1 MRNETN
7 IPGKDVPA
15 GTDAADRFMTETN
28 EKKKILIVEDE
39 KNIAQV
45 LAFNLMQAGYDY
57 EIASDGEEGLRRAL
71 RGNFDLILL
80 DIMLPKMDG
89 FTVCRGIR
97 MRLDTPIIMVT
108 AKEEDV
114 DKILGL
120 DLGADDY
127 VTKPFSINVLLARI
141 KANLRRSSNEV
152 VIGAKN
158 ASVIRIRA
166 LSIDPEMYLVTKDDV
181 PIALSKI
188 EYDLLAFLAANQGKP
203 FKREE
208 LLESVWGYK
217 EFFGD
222 RRTVDV
228 TVSRLRNKIESDPT
242 HPEYIFSKHGYGY
255 YLA

>member
-1 MRNETN
+1 M
-7 IPGKDVPA
+7 
-15 GTDAADRFMTETN
+15 ADS
-28 EKKKILIVEDE
+28 KKKILIVEYE

-57 EIASDGEEGLRRAL
+57 EIASDGEEGLRKAL
-71 RGNFDLILL
+71 KGNFDLILL

-97 MRLDTPIIMVT
+97 MRMDTPIIMVT

-141 KANLRRSSNEV
+141 KANLRRSANEV
-152 VIGAKN
+152 VTGDSKSDTVLKIRDL
-158 ASVIRIRA
+158 VI
-166 LSIDPEMYLVTKDDV
+166 DNEKYQVTKAGV
-181 PIALSKI
+181 MIALSKI
-188 EYDLLAFLAANQGKP
+188 EYDLLSFLAANQGKQ

-222 RRTVDV
+222 KRTVDV
-228 TVSRLRNKIESDPT
+228 TVSRLRNKIEADPT

>member
-1 MRNETN
+1 
-7 IPGKDVPA
+7 
-15 GTDAADRFMTETN
+15 MTET
-28 EKKKILIVEDE
+28 KKKILIVEDE

-57 EIASDGEEGLRRAL
+57 DIAQDGEEGLRKAL

-127 VTKPFSINVLLARI
+127 VTKPFSVNVLLARI
-141 KANLRRSSNEV
+141 KANLRHTANEV
-152 VIGAKN
+152 IIGERNTSVLQVRDLVIDNEK
-158 ASVIRIRA
+158 
-166 LSIDPEMYLVTKDDV
+166 YLVTKAGE
-181 PIALSKI
+181 PISLSKI

-228 TVSRLRNKIESDPT
+228 TVSRLRNKLESDPT

>member
-1 MRNETN
+1 MVT
-7 IPGKDVPA
+7 IM
-15 GTDAADRFMTETN
+15 ADN
-28 EKKKILIVEDE
+28 KKKILIVEDE

-45 LAFNLMQAGYDY
+45 LAFNLMQAGYEYD
-57 EIASDGEEGLRRAL
+57 IASDGEEGLRKAL
-71 RGNFDLILL
+71 KGNFDLILL

-89 FTVCRGIR
+89 YTVCRGIR

-127 VTKPFSINVLLARI
+127 VTKPFSVNVLLARI
-141 KANLRRSSNEV
+141 KANLRRSANEV
-152 VIGAKN
+152 VTDAK
-158 ASVIRIRA
+158 SDTVLEIRDLVI
-166 LSIDPEMYLVTKDDV
+166 DNEKYMVTKAGT

-228 TVSRLRNKIESDPT
+228 TVSRLRNKIEADPI

>member
-1 MRNETN
+1 M
-7 IPGKDVPA
+7 
-15 GTDAADRFMTETN
+15 TN

-45 LAFNLMQAGYDY
+45 LAFNLMQAGYEYD
-57 EIASDGEEGLRRAL
+57 IASDGEEGLRKAL
-71 RGNFDLILL
+71 KGNFDLILL

-89 FTVCRGIR
+89 YTVCRGIR

-127 VTKPFSINVLLARI
+127 VTKPFSVNVLLARI
-141 KANLRRSSNEV
+141 KANLRRSANEV
-152 VIGAKN
+152 VTDAK
-158 ASVIRIRA
+158 SDTVLEIRDLVI
-166 LSIDPEMYLVTKDDV
+166 DNEKYMVTKAGT

-228 TVSRLRNKIESDPT
+228 TVSRLRNKIEADPT

>member
-1 MRNETN
+1 M
-7 IPGKDVPA
+7 
-15 GTDAADRFMTETN
+15 ADS
-28 EKKKILIVEDE
+28 KKKILIVEDE

-57 EIASDGEEGLRRAL
+57 EIASDGEEGLRKAL
-71 RGNFDLILL
+71 KGNFDLILL

-97 MRLDTPIIMVT
+97 MRMDTPIIMVT

-114 DKILGL
+114 EKILGL
-120 DLGADDY
+120 DHGADDY

-141 KANLRRSSNEV
+141 KANLRRSANEV
-152 VIGAKN
+152 VTGDSKSDTVLKIRDL
-158 ASVIRIRA
+158 VI
-166 LSIDPEMYLVTKDDV
+166 DNEKYQVTKAGV
-181 PIALSKI
+181 MIALSKI
-188 EYDLLAFLAANQGKP
+188 EYDLLSFLAANQGKP

-222 RRTVDV
+222 KRTVDV
-228 TVSRLRNKIESDPT
+228 TVSRLRNKIEADPT

>member
-1 MRNETN
+1 MTN
-7 IPGKDVPA
+7 Q
-15 GTDAADRFMTETN
+15 
-28 EKKKILIVEDE
+28 KKRILIVEDE

-45 LAFNLMQAGYDY
+45 LAFNLMQAGYEYD
-57 EIASDGEEGLRRAL
+57 IASDGEEGLRKAL
-71 RGNFDLILL
+71 KGSFDLILL

-97 MRLDTPIIMVT
+97 MRMDTPIIMVT
-108 AKEEDV
+108 AKEEDI
-114 DKILGL
+114 DKIMGL

-141 KANLRRSSNEV
+141 KANLRRAASEV
-152 VIGAKN
+152 VTEGRNDA
-158 ASVIRIRA
+158 VIKVRD
-166 LSIDPEMYLVTKDDV
+166 LVIDNERYLVTKGGQE
-181 PIALSKI
+181 ISLSKI
-188 EYDLLAFLAANQGKP
+188 EYDLLSFLAANQGKP

-228 TVSRLRNKIESDPT
+228 TVSRLRNKIEADPT

>member
-1 MRNETN
+1 M
-7 IPGKDVPA
+7 
-15 GTDAADRFMTETN
+15 ADS
-28 EKKKILIVEDE
+28 KKKILIVEDE

-57 EIASDGEEGLRRAL
+57 EIASDGEEGLRKAL
-71 RGNFDLILL
+71 KGNFDLILL

-97 MRLDTPIIMVT
+97 MRMDTPIIMVT

-141 KANLRRSSNEV
+141 KANLRRSANEV
-152 VIGAKN
+152 VTGDSKSDTVLKIRDL
-158 ASVIRIRA
+158 VI
-166 LSIDPEMYLVTKDDV
+166 DNEKYQVTKAGV
-181 PIALSKI
+181 MIALSKI
-188 EYDLLAFLAANQGKP
+188 EYDLLSFLAANQGKP

-222 RRTVDV
+222 KRTVDV
-228 TVSRLRNKIESDPT
+228 TVSRLRNKIETDPT